1 VRAALGCILLE
12 LNESREEKVRASW
25 QGVLACCRRPNEGK
39 REEARASLPVCQAGK
54 EACGPLGGRAVDLA
68 SRRSAA
74 FLIVWKPPGRG
85 NERWRH

>member
-54 EACGPLGGRAVDLA
+54 EVAVEPVGLW
-68 SRRSAA
+68 AA
-74 FLIVWKPPGRG
+74 GLLIWLHG
-85 NERWRH
+85 EALLF